1 LVAIRYQLA
10 IFCYFLFN
18 WIKLWFY
25 DFRKLRIL
33 KPKFWKREISIS
45 PTTTKPIW
53 RLRKEQSQAVR
64 YFFFCFF
71 FNVKV
76 FVSILI
82 LFFCWWT
89 RNLESVYN
97 RFVTNFFIVIVLL
110 DCVDKIVD
118 TSIYRLCVNPSSWNK
133 SISILDILTLHLQ
146 LLPLEIIE
154 LLWMSYLIGLLFL
167 RISRVILVLLIGSLM
182 MAKRKMF
189 SQRYMVNN

>member
-1 LVAIRYQLA
+1 LKERNKHKSDNYEADLKTSKGTVSS
-10 IFCYFLFN
+10 
-18 WIKLWFY
+18 
-25 DFRKLRIL
+25 RKI
-33 KPKFWKREISIS
+33 
-45 PTTTKPIW
+45 
-53 RLRKEQSQAVR
+53 
-64 YFFFCFF
+64 FFFCFF